1 MSVLASSPRV
11 TPVRLTAAQGRA
23 IIRRHSKSFSLAS
36 LLLGAEKRDAAV
48 ALYAYCRRADDAIDL
63 APADQTW
70 SALGRLR
77 AELDDVYAGRALAE
91 PILAEFQR
99 LVFEREIPKEYPG
112 ALLEGF
118 QLDAANAQYAS
129 VADLYRYCWCVAG
142 SVGAMMCHV
151 LGVGRERAIVHG
163 VHLGMAMQLT
173 NICRDVAEDWQ
184 RGRLYIPAE
193 LAPGVGQP
201 SSGGAISQRQSQLLA
216 QGVRRLLSEA
226 DVFYRS
232 GDLGLPYL
240 SFRGRLAV
248 ATARRVYS
256 SIGER
261 ILVADANVLAG
272 RAVVSPLEKLWHVL
286 AAGSESVAIALGTP
300 SFRSATIRN
309 AIRFPEDV
317 LPV

>member
-1 MSVLASSPRV
+1 MSTLASLPLVGS
-11 TPVRLTAAQGRA
+11 VRLEAAQGRA

-36 LLLGAEKRDAAV
+36 LLLGSEKRDTAV

-63 APADQTW
+63 APPDETW
-70 SALGRLR
+70 SALGKLQ
-77 AELDDVYAGRALAE
+77 AELDDVYAGRPLSE

-99 LVFEREIPKEYPG
+99 LVFERQIPREYPG

-118 QLDAANAQYAS
+118 QLDAANAQYET

-151 LGVGRERAIVHG
+151 LGVRRERAVVHG

-184 RGRLYIPAE
+184 RERLYIPAE
-193 LAPGVGQP
+193 LVPDVGHP
-201 SSGGAISQRQSQLLA
+201 SNGDALSPRRSRLLA
-216 QGVRRLLSEA
+216 HGVRRLLAEA
-226 DVFYRS
+226 DVLYRS

-240 SFRGRLAV
+240 SFRSRLAV

-256 SIGER
+256 GIGER
-261 ILVADANVLAG
+261 ILAADANVLAG

-286 AAGSESVAIALGTP
+286 GAGSQSVAIALGTP
-300 SFRSATIRN
+300 SFRSAALN
-309 AIRFPEDV
+309 HSLRFPEDV